1 MKIKI
6 VKIFLFAIL
15 MCSISTAS
23 FAQKGKR
30 VVKKRGATNTSKKKT
45 NGKQTKKTD
54 MAMEQAAP
62 APAAD
67 SLPIPMPKA
76 SMEQDGAIE
85 RLLQRDRTPLAYEHL
100 REDDAVYKQRVW
112 RVIDTREKMNEPFRY
127 DAEEDNGSQLF
138 INILLTGIQKN
149 EIQVYDPIDDRFT
162 TPLKKSDL
170 LRSMVGEAKTIQVPD
185 WVKDPTG
192 AKGLMKDSLISEM
205 FNPSLITKYQVKEEW
220 VFDKESSRMFVRI
233 LGIAPL
239 QDVVDPLTGM
249 YRGEK
254 KLFWLYYP
262 KSRGLL
268 SKAEAYNGKN
278 FGARPTWEELLES
291 RMFSSYIVKS
301 TIDNPSNQFLDQIPG
316 LKDNGILRLYAGE
329 EVKEKIFNYEQNLW
343 SY

>member
-6 VKIFLFAIL
+6 VKIFLFAML
-15 MCSISTAS
+15 MCGLSTSS
-23 FAQKGKR
+23 FSQKKR
-30 VVKKRGATNTSKKKT
+30 VVKKRVGTSTSKKKT
-45 NGKQTKKTD
+45 NGKQKNTD
-54 MAMEQAAP
+54 LALEAAAP

-162 TPLKKSDL
+162 TPLKKGDL
-170 LRSMVGEAKTIQVPD
+170 LRSMVGDIKTIQVPD
-185 WVKDPTG
+185 WSKDPTG
-192 AKGLMKDSLISEM
+192 QKMKDSSISEQ

-262 KSRGLL
+262 KSRGVL

-278 FGARPTWEELLES
+278 FGARPTWEELFES

>member
-1 MKIKI
+1 MKNKI
-6 VKIFLFAIL
+6 AKVSFLLIL
-15 MCSISTAS
+15 MFGIGNAAFS
-23 FAQKGKR
+23 QKAKR
-30 VVKKRGATNTSKKKT
+30 GVKKRPASSTSKKKT
-45 NGKQTKKTD
+45 STKTKD
-54 MAMEQAAP
+54 ISVAMAAP

-76 SMEQDGAIE
+76 SMEQDGAVE
-85 RLLQRDRTPLAYEHL
+85 RLLQRDRTPLTYEHL

-127 DAEEDNGSQLF
+127 DAEDDNGSQLF

-162 TPLKKSDL
+162 TPLKKQDL
-170 LRSMVGEAKTIQVPD
+170 LRSMVGEAKTIQIPD
-185 WVKDPTG
+185 WANDPSGVK
-192 AKGLMKDSLISEM
+192 MKDSIISEM
-205 FNPSLITKYQVKEEW
+205 FNPALITKYQVKEEW
-220 VFDKESSRMFVRI
+220 IFDKESSRMFVRI

-239 QDVVDPLTGM
+239 QDVVDPITGD

-262 KSRGLL
+262 KSRPIL

-278 FGARPTWEELLES
+278 FGARPTWEELFES

-301 TIDNPSNQFLDQIPG
+301 TIDNPSNVFLEQVPG
-316 LKDNGILRLYAGE
+316 LKENGILRLWEGE
-329 EVKEKIFNYEQNLW
+329 NIKNKIFDYEQNLW